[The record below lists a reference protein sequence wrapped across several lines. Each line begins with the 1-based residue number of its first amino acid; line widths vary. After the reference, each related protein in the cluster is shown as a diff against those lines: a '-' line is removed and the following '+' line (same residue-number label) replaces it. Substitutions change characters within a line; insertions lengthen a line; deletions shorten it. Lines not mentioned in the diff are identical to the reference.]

1 MGHPQL
7 WWLLIAR
14 RRDAQTFAVQ
24 KPRNEAIKQLILC
37 PTIYVTPKPG
47 VAVGTPVDLTPPA
60 RIRTCRIAACGSY
73 LGCLASKRKLG

>member
-7 WWLLIAR
+7 WWLLIAP

-37 PTIYVTPKPG
+37 PTIYVTTKPG
-47 VAVGTPVDLTPPA
+47 SNWGP
-60 RIRTCRIAACGSY
+60 
-73 LGCLASKRKLG
+73 KLGFLGRF

>member
-7 WWLLIAR
+7 WWLLIAP

-37 PTIYVTPKPG
+37 PTIYVTSKWTM
-47 VAVGTPVDLTPPA
+47 VFNKNEQDNLTETQKKTLSNL
-60 RIRTCRIAACGSY
+60 IRELREEG
-73 LGCLASKRKLG
+73 R

>member
-7 WWLLIAR
+7 WWLLIAP

-37 PTIYVTPKPG
+37 PTIYVTPQIEEQIG
-47 VAVGTPVDLTPPA
+47 NRIPVNTTKQYA
-60 RIRTCRIAACGSY
+60 ISTT
-73 LGCLASKRKLG
+73 